1 MTIGSDRY
9 ILDVVYDS
17 AVIGK
22 LTLDKDSDN
31 LELTY
36 TDEWRQNGF
45 PLSPHLPLDTVIP
58 SAVIRKY
65 LQNLLPENQGLDYL
79 IEFLAVSKLNIFA
92 LIGGIGVDAS
102 GAVMFVHGFTS
113 NQIETTF
120 RPIEDKELIMRLSN
134 PTLWAMEIWDERP
147 RLSVAGVQSKIN
159 VLKMNGQLGLGEG
172 DLCST
177 HIIKFERNDQQH
189 LVINEFVTM
198 RLARLVGLET
208 ANVELQ
214 YFDKYPALLVERF
227 DRKLTNDSVK
237 RRHVIDGCQVC
248 NMGVERKYERNLGKQ
263 RDVKHIRDG
272 VSLIK
277 LFQVSEQCE
286 NPIAAKLIL
295 LDWVLFNTCVYNCD
309 SHGKNVSFFVS
320 KDGLKP
326 TPFYD
331 LVNVRMYPEFEQDL
345 AMALGSEFDS
355 DSINA
360 YQLVDFADD
369 CYISKKILQRR
380 LRKIASA
387 ILDHIDIAIS
397 MVGDTSESQCAY
409 MNRYREVIA
418 SRCGHLLEQLDEIPN
433 IEL

>member
-1 MTIGSDRY
+1 M
-9 ILDVVYDS
+9 
-17 AVIGK
+17 
-22 LTLDKDSDN
+22 
-31 LELTY
+31 
-36 TDEWRQNGF
+36 
-45 PLSPHLPLDTVIP
+45 
-58 SAVIRKY
+58 IRKY
-65 LQNLLPENQGLDYL
+65 LQNRLPENQGLDYL

-102 GAVMFVHGFTS
+102 GAVMFVHEFTS

-277 LFQVSEQCE
+277 LFQIIKEGE
-286 NPIAAKLIL
+286 GWEEINWFNPATFLCLSQAWTSNATFFFCSMFCCAREMRLFVLLKCFGIVDHYCLNFLI
-295 LDWVLFNTCVYNCD
+295 
-309 SHGKNVSFFVS
+309 
-320 KDGLKP
+320 
-326 TPFYD
+326 
-331 LVNVRMYPEFEQDL
+331 
-345 AMALGSEFDS
+345 
-355 DSINA
+355 
-360 YQLVDFADD
+360 
-369 CYISKKILQRR
+369 IS
-380 LRKIASA
+380 
-387 ILDHIDIAIS
+387 
-397 MVGDTSESQCAY
+397 V
-409 MNRYREVIA
+409 
-418 SRCGHLLEQLDEIPN
+418 
-433 IEL
+433 